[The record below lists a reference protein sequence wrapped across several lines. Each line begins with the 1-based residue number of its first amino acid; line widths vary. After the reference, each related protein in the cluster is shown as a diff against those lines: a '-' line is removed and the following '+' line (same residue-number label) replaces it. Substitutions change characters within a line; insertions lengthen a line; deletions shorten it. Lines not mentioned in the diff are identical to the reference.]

1 MHRTPTIFRVR
12 QPSYRRCIN
21 AIVQNQYRYT
31 KRRLI
36 NTDSYNN
43 NDCIY
48 SHKVVENA
56 INHNIPGQS
65 RSRQR
70 AARHD
75 TPSRRSKRK
84 SLIPLGIRV
93 HGRELA
99 VPPKNEID
107 SDEISSWE
115 RRIVAIRHSRG
126 DQGTWETF
134 LELRNQGN
142 VHLVTEP
149 RAVFL
154 RDNILKAALA
164 RPDRMEELFKFAQE
178 LQETYRFEWPEFYLQ
193 VVHFYL
199 AQTDYDAAFRWHLK
213 LLPVFRPDLDSFGAL
228 LASFATDFSPGM
240 QSTLTRMYS
249 FNPYRELYDYVVPAL
264 FDSGQSHPA
273 RVWRKRFILF
283 NDYAKSPKS
292 MPFLDFLSRY
302 FPNVQLTKEELAV
315 LNRDLGVG
323 NGMASLDPEDIQLD
337 QNKGIYSDKFTARW
351 FASSWTSSEF
361 AISLMHK
368 LGLRTVGSQSLQS
381 VALREDDARGVT
393 HRLAQFRELGMTI
406 APTIYCKALMSFAER
421 GEDDLLRGLLHC
433 DIHPAEFDDSEKR
446 LMLLAAS
453 AREQDWRRERL
464 LQEVEGLAA
473 KPAKKPNKALSK
485 ELNRNLSIALSAKG
499 LAQVRSVL
507 DKMDSMSV
515 TLEQK
520 NSEGLLTRVFEDIWY
535 HPKRAKQKTHGLQG
549 DPQVDRAIQLSLRVA
564 RHGVAVPIKY
574 WQMLLYNLGRLG
586 RFRELEEFSYDI
598 CEIYSPD
605 LGGLIPVHWRDLPPK
620 AKSKP
625 NSSGSDS
632 AAWAH
637 YYSFSD
643 GKKKRSH
650 FREEFWK
657 AEIGSTQD
665 QQVGL
670 LTESK
675 PDKKPRDPSQKRL
688 RSDYVFCIPADLPF
702 TNRQHPIQKIFDVN
716 LQRAIL
722 RWGFDITLGLE
733 PAQPSLVN
741 AQSTGVADFD
751 LACGVRLL
759 ALLRDK
765 GVYIDEQVV
774 RSAIINRLVVAHV
787 PGRTRARSRDD
798 RELSPAH
805 MKRLVEEAWGS
816 EILPSEA
823 QLVSEIATQ
832 KPKVWKSYSR
842 LLGQSY
848 DKKRSN

>member
-1 MHRTPTIFRVR
+1 
-12 QPSYRRCIN
+12 
-21 AIVQNQYRYT
+21 
-31 KRRLI
+31 
-36 NTDSYNN
+36 
-43 NDCIY
+43 
-48 SHKVVENA
+48 
-56 INHNIPGQS
+56 
-65 RSRQR
+65 
-70 AARHD
+70 
-75 TPSRRSKRK
+75 
-84 SLIPLGIRV
+84 
-93 HGRELA
+93 
-99 VPPKNEID
+99 
-107 SDEISSWE
+107 
-115 RRIVAIRHSRG
+115 
-126 DQGTWETF
+126 
-134 LELRNQGN
+134 
-142 VHLVTEP
+142 
-149 RAVFL
+149 
-154 RDNILKAALA
+154 
-164 RPDRMEELFKFAQE
+164 
-178 LQETYRFEWPEFYLQ
+178 
-193 VVHFYL
+193 
-199 AQTDYDAAFRWHLK
+199 
-213 LLPVFRPDLDSFGAL
+213 
-228 LASFATDFSPGM
+228 
-240 QSTLTRMYS
+240 
-249 FNPYRELYDYVVPAL
+249 
-264 FDSGQSHPA
+264 
-273 RVWRKRFILF
+273 
-283 NDYAKSPKS
+283 

-315 LNRDLGVG
+315 LNRELGVG
-323 NGMASLDPEDIQLD
+323 SRMASSDPGDIQLD

-361 AISLMHK
+361 AINLMHK

-406 APTIYCKALMSFAER
+406 APTIYCKALISFAER
-421 GEDDLLRGLLHC
+421 GEDDLLRDLLHC
-433 DIHPAEFDDSEKR
+433 DIHPAEFDNSEKR

-473 KPAKKPNKALSK
+473 KPATKPNKALSK
-485 ELNRNLSIALSAKG
+485 ELNRNLGIALSAKG

-507 DKMDSMSV
+507 DKMDSMSI

-520 NSEGLLTRVFEDIWY
+520 NSEELLTRVFEDIWY

-598 CEIYSPD
+598 CEIYSRD

-625 NSSGSDS
+625 NTSDS
-632 AAWAH
+632 DSGAWAH
-637 YYSFSD
+637 YYSFPD

-657 AEIGSTQD
+657 AEIGSAQD

-675 PDKKPRDPSQKRL
+675 PDKKPHDSLRKRL

-798 RELSPAH
+798 RELSPAR
-805 MKRLVEEAWGS
+805 MKQLVEEAWGS
-816 EILPSEA
+816 EILPSEV

>member
-12 QPSYRRCIN
+12 QPSYPRCIN
-21 AIVQNQYRYT
+21 AIVQNRYRYT
-31 KRRLI
+31 ERRLI

-48 SHKVVENA
+48 SHRVVENA
-56 INHNIPGQS
+56 TNHNIHGQS

-75 TPSRRSKRK
+75 TPPRRSKRK

-115 RRIVAIRHSRG
+115 RRIVAIRHSHG

-164 RPDRMEELFKFAQE
+164 HPDRVEELFTFAQE
-178 LQETYRFEWPEFYLQ
+178 LQETYRFEWPEFYLK

-213 LLPVFRPDLDSFGAL
+213 LLPAFRPDLDSFGAL
-228 LASFATDFSPGM
+228 LASFAIDFSPRM

-283 NDYAKSPKS
+283 NDYAKSSKS

-323 NGMASLDPEDIQLD
+323 NAMASSDPEDIQLD

-393 HRLAQFRELGMTI
+393 YRLAQFRELGMAI

-421 GEDDLLRGLLHC
+421 GEDDLLRDLLHC
-433 DIHPAEFDDSEKR
+433 DIHPAEFDNSETR

-473 KPAKKPNKALSK
+473 RPATKPNKALSK

-535 HPKRAKQKTHGLQG
+535 HPKRAKQKTHGLQA

-605 LGGLIPVHWRDLPPK
+605 PGGLIPVHWRDLPPK

-625 NSSGSDS
+625 NTSDS
-632 AAWAH
+632 ESGVWAH
-637 YYSFSD
+637 YYSFPD

-650 FREEFWK
+650 FKEEFWT

-665 QQVGL
+665 QPVGL

-675 PDKKPRDPSQKRL
+675 PDKKPHNSSQKRHK
-688 RSDYVFCIPADLPF
+688 SDYVFCIPADLPF

-741 AQSTGVADFD
+741 VQSTGVTSFD

-805 MKRLVEEAWGS
+805 MKQLVEEAWGS

-823 QLVSEIATQ
+823 QLASEIATQ

-848 DKKRSN
+848 DKKKK